1 MPRLQSAPRP
11 AEIAKH
17 KAAQYTQIGA
27 LIFVTHPTKLE
38 STVVE
43 FDMKTIRIAIAVLLA
58 LLAVAVVAQDD
69 NGDQAETGAGVVDR
83 VQTAVQAGAETV
95 SELGEQVQSGVETV
109 SELGERVASGVE
121 TVSELGEERVA
132 SGVETVAELG
142 ERAAGG
148 LDVAAPIR
156 VGLAEAGD
164 QISQEIHN
172 SINQIVA
179 RTVGWVGDG
188 IINAIAGI
196 AEELGD
202 LVRAVALALAVAF
215 VSFVAGM
222 FIGISGKEKIGCA
235 VVIVIGI
242 VVALLVAIKIGAAQG
257 VIAGLI
263 IGVVLPFA
271 GTCLTTILAAA
282 ARRWMTGGK
291 SLFTGAYHR
300 LRQSPAR

>member
-1 MPRLQSAPRP
+1 
-11 AEIAKH
+11 
-17 KAAQYTQIGA
+17 
-27 LIFVTHPTKLE
+27 
-38 STVVE
+38 
-43 FDMKTIRIAIAVLLA
+43 MKTIRIAIAVLLA

-109 SELGERVASGVE
+109 SELG
-121 TVSELGEERVA
+121 ERVA

-222 FIGISGKEKIGCA
+222 LIGISGKEKIGCA

-257 VIAGLI
+257 GIAGLI